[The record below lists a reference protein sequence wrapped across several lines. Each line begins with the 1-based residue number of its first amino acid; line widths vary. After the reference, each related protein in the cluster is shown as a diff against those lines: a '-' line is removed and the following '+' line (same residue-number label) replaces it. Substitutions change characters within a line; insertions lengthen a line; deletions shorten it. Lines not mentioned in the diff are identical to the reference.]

1 MRLNETQDTKAF
13 SSRPTD
19 LPFQQSTP
27 LDSSASKQDQEVQD
41 LCCEIL
47 MVHISEVHELED
59 DSMERLNL
67 DDYNSD
73 DFNEYLSD
81 NMETTPPTITEAQA
95 TTEEDLP
102 APPPPP
108 PAVTVTVQLDKL
120 PAEDLYE
127 CRRQLNQKRAFRRQH
142 LANTLLLSP

>member
-73 DFNEYLSD
+73 NYDVYLSD
-81 NMETTPPTITEAQA
+81 NMETTPPAVIEAQA
-95 TTEEDLP
+95 ATKKDP
-102 APPPPP
+102 HAPP
-108 PAVTVTVQLDKL
+108 PAVIVTVQLEEKH
-120 PAEDLYE
+120 AVEDIYE
-127 CRRQLNQKRAFRRQH
+127 RCRLLNQNRAFRR
-142 LANTLLLSP
+142 